1 MKQTLTF
8 LLALFIFTSLFGQ
21 TECRVKIIYSM
32 NKSLPPSYTFKTDPQ
47 TEGAKYAWSFGD
59 NTSSDSPSPT
69 HAFKTTDS
77 YAVYVKITGL
87 DGKVCYGELKER
99 FEGGTV
105 APPPVTTILS
115 GKGKVKNMS
124 SGAGCG
130 LVIVLENGN
139 TLVPIEIVPK
149 FLLKE
154 GQYLELG
161 YELLKDKSSGC
172 SAGISAKLDRISE
185 IIVPAVCKVPITFT
199 KNSAVPPSYTFKT
212 DPQPGGAKYAWSFG
226 DGGTSDLASPT
237 HTYQKT
243 GEYLISLK
251 VTDLAGKVCSGELK
265 QTFTVETNLPLSGRG
280 KVMKVTTSGCELVI
294 AIENSLQLVP
304 AAMAT
309 NFQLK
314 DGQYV
319 EFTYQKMVEKITA
332 CKAGPDVKILTIKE
346 IITVP
351 QCKAYFT
358 ATNKLWS
365 DPAMLK
371 KMVFSNLSTGDI
383 KECLWNFGD
392 NTTSAELK
400 PTHEYAA
407 FGEYKVSLT
416 ITTVSG
422 CKSDYS
428 TTIKVEGLPVVT
440 NCSFDLVVKPK
451 PETLNTF
458 LFYVNTTSE
467 IKTWNWSFGDGQ
479 TSDLKNPEHA
489 YEKTG
494 TYEVA
499 CTVTTQ
505 NGCTVKRTIKQTVL
519 ATPLKTCTGAI
530 NLTLYDP
537 TDNLCNGKAIVKLLD
552 ETGIEITNAKY
563 LWSDGQ
569 TTGTVKNLCS
579 DKTYSVQVIIE
590 NVCQKS
596 ASFTLLSKPIWRAS
610 TVDGQNKFTVVSPKE
625 GVNYEWNFGDG
636 KILTGTE
643 VSYNFVK
650 DGTYQVKLNAVAGGD
665 FSQYTQEVVVM
676 NSITGTT
683 IINESELKIYPNPVK
698 ELLRIN
704 FGNPVEGNL
713 FIDILNTAGQKV
725 YSQQLNADGFNHAG
739 VNIQHLRSGIYFL
752 RITNGKYVIADRK
765 FIKAD

>member
-8 LLALFIFTSLFGQ
+8 LLALFIFSGLFGQ
-21 TECRVKIIYSM
+21 TDCRVTIIYSL
-32 NKSLPPSYTFKTDPQ
+32 NKSIPSSYTFKTDPQ
-47 TEGAKYAWSFGD
+47 PEGAKYQWTFGD
-59 NTSSDSPSPT
+59 NTTSDSPSPT
-69 HAFKTTDS
+69 HTFKIADS
-77 YAVYVKITGL
+77 YTVHVKVTGL
-87 DGKVCYGELKER
+87 QGNVCYGELQEK
-99 FEGGTV
+99 FEGGTITT
-105 APPPVTTILS
+105 PPAVILS
-115 GKGKVKNMS
+115 GKGKVKDLS
-124 SGAGCG
+124 ATGGCG
-130 LVIVLENGN
+130 LVIVLENGT
-139 TLVPIEIVPK
+139 TLVPIEMVPN
-149 FLLKE
+149 FLLKD
-154 GQYLELG
+154 GQYLELA
-161 YELLKDKSSGC
+161 YELLKDRPSGC
-172 SAGISAKLDRISE
+172 SAGVSAKIDRISE
-185 IIVPAVCKVPITFT
+185 IIVTAGCKIPVTFAI
-199 KNSAVPPSYTFKT
+199 NSTTPGYMFKT
-212 DPQPGGAKYAWSFG
+212 DPQPEGSKYAWSFG
-226 DGGTSDLASPT
+226 DGGTSDLASTT

-243 GEYLISLK
+243 GEYLINLK
-251 VTDLAGKVCSGELK
+251 VTDIAGKVCSGELK

-280 KVMKVTTSGCELVI
+280 KVMKLATTGCELVI
-294 AIENSLQLVP
+294 AIENGLFLIP
-304 AAMAT
+304 AT
-309 NFQLK
+309 LTTDFQLK
-314 DGQYV
+314 EGQYV
-319 EFTYQKMVEKITA
+319 EFTYEKLAEKITA
-332 CKAGPDVKILTIKE
+332 CTAGPDVKILTIKE

-365 DPAMLK
+365 DPAMMK

-383 KECLWNFGD
+383 KECQWNFGD
-392 NTTSAELK
+392 NTTSTEAK

-407 FGEYKVSLT
+407 FGEYKVCLN

-422 CKSDYS
+422 CKSDYCAS
-428 TTIKVEGLPVVT
+428 VKVEGLPVVT

-458 LFYVNTTSE
+458 LFNANSTSE
-467 IKTWNWSFGDGQ
+467 IKTWKWSFGDGQ

-494 TYEVA
+494 TYEVS

-505 NGCTVKRTIKQTVL
+505 DGCTVKRTIKHTVL
-519 ATPLKTCTGAI
+519 VTPLKTCTGAI

-552 ETGIEITNAKY
+552 ETGLEITNVKY

-569 TTGTVKNLCS
+569 TTGTVENLCS

-596 ASFTLLSKPIWRAS
+596 TSFTLLSKPIWRAS

-625 GVNYEWNFGDG
+625 GVSYEWDFGDG
-636 KILTGTE
+636 KTLTGTE
-643 VSYNFVK
+643 VNYNFVK

-665 FSQYTQEVVVM
+665 FSEYTQEVVVM

-683 IINESELKIYPNPVK
+683 IINGSELKIYPNPVK

-704 FGNPVEGNL
+704 FGNPVQGSL
-713 FIDILNTAGQKV
+713 FIDILNIAGQKV
-725 YSQQLNADGFNHAG
+725 YSQVLKADGFNQAA

-752 RITNGKYVIADRK
+752 RITNGQYLIADRK
-765 FIKAD
+765 FIKGN